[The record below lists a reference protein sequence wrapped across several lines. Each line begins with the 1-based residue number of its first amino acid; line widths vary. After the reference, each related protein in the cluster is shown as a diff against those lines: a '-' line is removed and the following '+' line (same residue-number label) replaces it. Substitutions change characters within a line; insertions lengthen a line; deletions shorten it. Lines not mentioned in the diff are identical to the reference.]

1 MPADGITRSQPVS
14 GNAPSAMHS
23 APCSAFLGESPERV
37 LLPRRRP
44 LIPCSP
50 HNQPDQDRRRQH
62 PNPKRSQPKIHL
74 SPPSELVPKWN
85 KLPVNHCRTVEA
97 ALQKPLYSGTFDYP
111 AAVSSLHSF
120 SKNRR
125 NRSACALPFC
135 VGLLQHRL
143 TDSTRL
149 CHIPDLKWRVLYFF

>member
-1 MPADGITRSQPVS
+1 MTTQRLKRSRRPRKR
-14 GNAPSAMHS
+14 
-23 APCSAFLGESPERV
+23 LK
-37 LLPRRRP
+37 RRRND
-44 LIPCSP
+44 SP
-50 HNQPDQDRRRQH
+50 RLTGSRPVPNTEPWLLTNADEDRRRQH
-62 PNPKRSQPKIHL
+62 PNPKRSQPNIHL

-97 ALQKPLYSGTFDYP
+97 ALPKPLYSGTFDYP
-111 AAVSSLHSF
+111 AAVSSLHGF

-135 VGLLQHRL
+135 VDLMQHRL